1 MTQQANWRFC
11 EHCNVMFYDGNPEKG
26 RCLGSLL
33 SGHVAQG
40 FNFNLPY
47 GDPESSTVQANWL
60 CCSKCLAM
68 FYDGSADKGHCAAG
82 ETHVASG
89 SNFSLPHDVVETPTA
104 QAAWRYCSLCS
115 AMFFDG
121 YANKGPCPGAATF
134 RTNLGDHH
142 GPHQSSGFDF
152 VLPHGVG
159 SQPGPPAGSI
169 PVSLT
174 GSVWVVSLTHTQ
186 AEWVEGSAG
195 SAGGIIQLLSL
206 AGGPIPAALGSA
218 IAGALAIG
226 SGLIQMMD
234 SLGGDQGVDVQGVI
248 GINGILVTPH
258 ASGIVAQ
265 LIEGART
272 GVSAVTIADFLIAA
286 AAKDPAMSE
295 GLGISGVAGV
305 FNLVSSGNPL
315 GWALAAGVGI
325 LIDFAKPTPD
335 PNEHGGIHADRT
347 KVDAWERFIL
357 SQVGPNNQVALLAWQ
372 GLFSAQNGGGD
383 DVYANRPSLGPWET
397 WTLVDNKDGTVSFMT
412 QNGQYLNASDGG
424 GNGSFC
430 RANSPKIGDWERFI
444 LEQQANGHIAL
455 KTFARGT
462 YLSVQSGK

>member
-174 GSVWVVSLTHTQ
+174 GLTPRLSG
-186 AEWVEGSAG
+186 WKD
-195 SAGGIIQLLSL
+195 LLEVLVASSSCFHSPE
-206 AGGPIPAALGSA
+206 AQSPQRWAQPSQEHWRLGR
-218 IAGALAIG
+218 
-226 SGLIQMMD
+226 D
-234 SLGGDQGVDVQGVI
+234 
-248 GINGILVTPH
+248 
-258 ASGIVAQ
+258 
-265 LIEGART
+265 
-272 GVSAVTIADFLIAA
+272 
-286 AAKDPAMSE
+286 
-295 GLGISGVAGV
+295 
-305 FNLVSSGNPL
+305 
-315 GWALAAGVGI
+315 
-325 LIDFAKPTPD
+325 
-335 PNEHGGIHADRT
+335 
-347 KVDAWERFIL
+347 
-357 SQVGPNNQVALLAWQ
+357 
-372 GLFSAQNGGGD
+372 
-383 DVYANRPSLGPWET
+383 
-397 WTLVDNKDGTVSFMT
+397 
-412 QNGQYLNASDGG
+412 
-424 GNGSFC
+424 
-430 RANSPKIGDWERFI
+430 
-444 LEQQANGHIAL
+444 
-455 KTFARGT
+455 
-462 YLSVQSGK
+462 